1 MQPPSGSGRPT
12 HGGPSL
18 RAEDQ
23 DAADAARVLAGDV
36 DAFAGIVQR
45 WQGPLVNLAF
55 RFCRDRSR
63 AEDMA
68 QEAFLRAYRSLASFR
83 GESAFSTWLIALAV
97 NLFRSR
103 LRRHEPAVVGLDAVA
118 RLSGLPA
125 LELDLERSDRARLV
139 RTAVAGLPARYRDAL
154 LLFYFV
160 DLDVAEAAS
169 ALGVAVGTVKAR
181 LHRGRALLRRRV
193 AGRLSSG
200 APGAA
205 CAEEA

>member
-1 MQPPSGSGRPT
+1 VR
-12 HGGPSL
+12 
-18 RAEDQ
+18 EDDQ

-68 QEAFLRAYRSLASFR
+68 QEAFLKAFRSLASFR
-83 GESAFSTWLIALAV
+83 GESAFSTWLTALAV
-97 NLFRSR
+97 NVCRSR
-103 LRRHEPAVVGLDAVA
+103 LRRHEPPVVGLE
-118 RLSGLPA
+118 A
-125 LELDLERSDRARLV
+125 LAKASSLTDLEPDLDRSDRARVV
-139 RTAVAGLPARYRDAL
+139 RSAVAGLPARYRDAI

-160 DLDVAEAAS
+160 DMDVAEAARV
-169 ALGVAVGTVKAR
+169 LGVAGGTLKAR
-181 LHRGRALLRRRV
+181 LHRGRVLLRRRV
-193 AGRLSSG
+193 AGRLGFS

>member
-1 MQPPSGSGRPT
+1 
-12 HGGPSL
+12 L
-18 RAEDQ
+18 RAADQ

-97 NLFRSR
+97 NLYRSR
-103 LRRHEPAVVGLDAVA
+103 LRRHEPVVVGLDAVA
-118 RLSGLPA
+118 RVSGLPA
-125 LELDLERSDRARLV
+125 LELDLERSDRARVV
-139 RTAVAGLPARYRDAL
+139 RSAVAGLPARYRDAL

-160 DLDVAEAAS
+160 DLDVAEAAGV
-169 ALGVAVGTVKAR
+169 LGVAVGTLKAR
-181 LHRGRALLRRRV
+181 LHRGRALLRRRL
-193 AGRLSSG
+193 ARRLSSG

-205 CAEEA
+205 CPEEA